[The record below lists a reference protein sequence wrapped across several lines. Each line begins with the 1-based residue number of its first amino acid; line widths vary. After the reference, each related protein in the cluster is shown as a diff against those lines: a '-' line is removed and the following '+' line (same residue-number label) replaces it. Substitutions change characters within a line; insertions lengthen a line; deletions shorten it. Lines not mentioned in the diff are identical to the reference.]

1 MSLAMTIFSLVA
13 AWISIAISMLW
24 GMMRIARRHH
34 ALVAHNNMAGHAP
47 LTNTLDLALQQPFT
61 PRRRLTR
68 IGTTGR

>member
-47 LTNTLDLALQQPFT
+47 LTNTLES
-61 PRRRLTR
+61 RRCIQRRSMAATS
-68 IGTTGR
+68 